1 MKDDISL
8 INGCTNLFMFA
19 DKTTNMYEVSAT
31 EYKKLLHDNITKKY
45 RKSTP
50 RLEKA
55 INMEAKCIAKKI
67 NLDDR
72 IDSLAENPAFIT
84 LKDHKPNFKSRLACR
99 LINPSKSE
107 LDKVS
112 KVLLKNINKQ
122 LVELLNVNQ

>member
-19 DKTTNMYEVSAT
+19 DKTTNMYEVSAA

-107 LDKVS
+107 LEKVR
-112 KVLLKNINKQ
+112 KVLLENINKQ